1 MSTQINEKDTMTTTT
16 RPGLKV
22 IRLTAE
28 NVKRLKAVEIT
39 PDQTMQ
45 IITGRNA
52 QGKTSVLDAIWLAL
66 GGGSAAKGTT
76 RPVRDGETN
85 ASVTVDLGD
94 LTVTRTWTG
103 DRTNLVVKSADGAKY
118 SSPQRMLDE
127 LVGRLSFDPLAF
139 TRLTAREQLA
149 ALLDLVDLGIDLDAL
164 DAERRDLYE
173 QRAEIG
179 RQGKAIGAV
188 PSVDE
193 TLPTAE
199 VSVSALVTELR
210 EAEESNRLR
219 RLAELDHAEA
229 VELVDRLRRQL
240 AEAERSLASLAS
252 AVASR
257 PVYVDTAGIDARL
270 SGAEDTNRRIR
281 ANAEARALLATKT
294 QLRDRYEALTSQID
308 GIDRR
313 KAEALAAA
321 EFPVDGLGFDE
332 SGVTYQ
338 GVPFAQASSAEQIRI
353 SLAMAMALNPRLRVI
368 RILDGSLLDEDSMA
382 AIRDQVAER
391 DFQVWIERVADPAE
405 SAVVI
410 EDGQVATS

>member
-22 IRLTAE
+22 VRLTAE

-76 RPVRDGETN
+76 RPIRDGETN
-85 ASVTVDLGD
+85 AAVTVDLGD

-103 DRTNLVVKSADGAKY
+103 DKTSLVVKSADGAKY
-118 SSPQRMLDE
+118 SSPQRMLDD
-127 LVGRLSFDPLAF
+127 LVGQLSFDPLAF

-149 ALLDLVDLGIDLDAL
+149 ALLDLVDLDVDLDTL

-173 QRAEIG
+173 QRVEIG
-179 RQGKAIGAV
+179 RHGKAIGDIPAI
-188 PSVDE
+188 DE

-199 VSVSALVTELR
+199 VSASAIIAELR

-219 RLAELDHAEA
+219 RLAESDHAEA
-229 VELVDRLRRQL
+229 VEWVDRLRRQL
-240 AEAERSLASLAS
+240 AEAEASLARL
-252 AVASR
+252 ANTVASC
-257 PVYVDTAGIDARL
+257 PAYVDTAGIEARL
-270 SGAEDTNRRIR
+270 TGAEDTNRRIR
-281 ANAEARALLATKT
+281 ANTDARALLATKAEM
-294 QLRDRYEALTSQID
+294 RDRYEALTAQID
-308 GIDRR
+308 SIDHR

-332 SGVTYQ
+332 SGVTYR

-368 RILDGSLLDEDSMA
+368 RILDGSLLDEDSMT
-382 AIRDQVAER
+382 AIRDQVAAR

-410 EDGQVATS
+410 EDGQVAAP